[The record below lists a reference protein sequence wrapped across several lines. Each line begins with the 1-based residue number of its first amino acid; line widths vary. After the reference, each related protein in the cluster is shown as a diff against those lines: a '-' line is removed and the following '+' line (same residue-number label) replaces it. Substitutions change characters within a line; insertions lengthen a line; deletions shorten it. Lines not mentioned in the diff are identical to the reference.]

1 MSREPGGL
9 FAKGDAAPIL
19 SQGGVLDYL
28 AEPVSVVFCD
38 ETRDRRDS
46 VKTLAGTRHDLAST
60 YARSSSLGGLDFP
73 PVG

>member
-1 MSREPGGL
+1 MSRKPGGL

-38 ETRDRRDS
+38 ETRS
-46 VKTLAGTRHDLAST
+46 PGLGETLAGTRRELAST
-60 YARSSSLGGLDFP
+60 
-73 PVG
+73 